1 MAAVDKQLVRNHA
14 VLKAAPKSVAA
25 QARPGTTVRVHAH
38 DALIPRSWPGPV
50 RKILDRLS
58 PDHMYVEYDD
68 GREQLIARGGPAAR
82 GPAFFRDAMAG
93 KLRTTAEVK
102 PARQSRDYGTA
113 DRTLAQTFLPGVTA
127 RQAAQP
133 AYEVAAQVRRGNNLY
148 GGLVNSNSVAATA
161 AEPAFGRRIGN
172 GYTWGYKTRLGD
184 GELPASMRRSQQ
196 ALGQGFG
203 STAPGVLLSRFGEE
217 LGKRSPKIPML
228 PGY

>member
-1 MAAVDKQLVRNHA
+1 MKDVDKLIVRNSA
-14 VLKAAPKSVAA
+14 MLTAAPNKG
-25 QARPGTTVRVHAH
+25 RPQSGTTVSVKAH
-38 DALIPRSWPGPV
+38 DALVPPSWPSGL
-50 RKILDRLS
+50 RKILEPPS

-68 GREQLIARGGPAAR
+68 GQEQLIARGGPSSHGLAL
-82 GPAFFRDAMAG
+82 FRDG
-93 KLRTTAEVK
+93 LTGRLRTVAEVT

-113 DRTLAQTFLPGVTA
+113 QRTLAQTFLPGVTA

-133 AYEVAAQVRRGNNLY
+133 AYDVAAKARRGDNLY
-148 GGLVNSNSVAATA
+148 GGLVNSNSVAAAA

-172 GYTWGYKTRLGD
+172 EHTWGYKTRLGD
-184 GELPASMRRSQQ
+184 GELPESVRRSQQ

-203 STAPGVLLSRFGEE
+203 STQPGMLLYRLGEE